1 MIRLAVYLACC
12 LVLTPLGC
20 ELAAGLPF
28 DTTTPIVEIEWR
40 GKANMGQD
48 EFLELIGLQV
58 GDTLQRDALR
68 RSLERLYLKGF
79 FSQIRI
85 ETTPVREGLK
95 LTYYTTPAAFVRSY
109 HIRGHEALSSKTILE
124 RLRPQVDALF
134 SEHRLKI
141 SLETLRQFYAE
152 QGFPQ
157 ARLTW
162 RVEKSSDLTQAT
174 IFIDI
179 DEGPPLVIADLRL
192 EGAAAFPAEELLEK
206 FKVRVGQAL
215 NTERLSGDLERLQG
229 RYRREGY
236 LVMRIE
242 GPQIQRDMAR
252 LTAVVTI
259 PIIEGPQ
266 IKLVFI
272 GNRKISAKVLRE
284 AVLIDAF
291 SGYSEDALVD
301 SEGEMLALYREQGF
315 HFATI
320 SHEVTIGADGREV
333 LIQFHIDEG
342 PQVTVSDLR
351 IVGHQTLPE
360 ADIRAQFLT
369 QPHRFL
375 GVFSKGL
382 FIEKQLDKD
391 LEAVQF
397 LYRRRG
403 FLAAAVSRE
412 LRFSAERAT
421 VSIHVMIEEG
431 FQTHVGSIRLQ
442 GAQTIAEPELRSQ
455 LTLRRGDP
463 FDEKRAQDDVDRL
476 LAVYERRGYREVRIT
491 LDRRFDDDDHSVHL
505 TYRIEEGTPTVVGD
519 VIIQGNYRTQ
529 AEVITRELTF
539 SSGDPL
545 SLTRLLES
553 RRKLSRLTLFSRI
566 SMDPRLEEIPGQ
578 QDVVIQVSERKPKAL
593 NFGAGYGSE
602 DRLRGFVEFTDD
614 NIAGMHRQ
622 FRVRAQASF
631 LEQKY
636 LMNFREPRL
645 FGTLVSS
652 TVGFSRTEERHE
664 SFNVRRTGPQIGF
677 EYPFWEHYR
686 AFLTYAFDIEDTF
699 DVASGAQISEVDRGR
714 LNIASFLGTI
724 QRDTRDNI
732 VDPRTGSLQR
742 LSFEV
747 ADLALG
753 SEANFFKLIGTTQWF
768 FPLLWETVGA
778 VSLQGGIAEAFGPT
792 GEVPISR
799 RFFLGG
805 STTLRGYDFE
815 RVGPTGPDGSPT
827 GGDVFVLTNLEWRV
841 PLYKGLGVVLF
852 SDIGNVFRAID
863 NFTPGEIKG
872 SVGLGLRYNTP
883 IGPLRL
889 DYGHKLAPERHEASG
904 RFHFSIGQAF

>member
-1 MIRLAVYLACC
+1 MIRLAVYLVCC
-12 LVLTPLGC
+12 LVLMPLGR
-20 ELAAGLPF
+20 ELAAGPPF
-28 DTTTPIVEIEWR
+28 DATTPIVEIEWR

-58 GDTLQRDALR
+58 GDRLQRDALR
-68 RSLERLYLKGF
+68 RSLEHLHLKGF

-95 LTYYTTPAAFVRSY
+95 LTYYTTPAAFVQSY
-109 HIRGHEALSSKTILE
+109 RLRGNKALSSKTLVE
-124 RLRPQVDALF
+124 RLRPQVDELF
-134 SEHRLKI
+134 SEHRLKT
-141 SLETLRQFYAE
+141 SLEALRQFYAE

-157 ARLTW
+157 AMLSW
-162 RVEKSSDLTQAT
+162 RVEKSNDLTKAT
-174 IFIDI
+174 IFIEI
-179 DEGPPLVIADLRL
+179 DEGPPLVIADMRL
-192 EGAAAFPAEELLEK
+192 EGAAAFPAGELLDK
-206 FKVRVGQAL
+206 FKVRVGQPL
-215 NTERLSGDLERLQG
+215 NAERLSGDLERLQG
-229 RYRREGY
+229 RYQRAGY
-236 LVMRIE
+236 LMMRIE
-242 GPQIQRDMAR
+242 GPQIQRDMAH
-252 LTAVVTI
+252 LTAVVS
-259 PIIEGPQ
+259 IIVVEGPK
-266 IKLVFI
+266 INLGFI
-272 GNRKISAKVLRE
+272 GNRKISTKVLRE

-291 SGYSEDALVD
+291 SGYSEDALGE
-301 SEGEMLALYREQGF
+301 SEHEMLALYREQGF

-320 SHEVTIGADGREV
+320 SHKVAIGEDRPEV
-333 LIQFHIDEG
+333 LIQFQIDEG

-351 IVGHQTLPE
+351 IVGSQTLPE

-369 QPHRFL
+369 QRRGFL
-375 GVFSKGL
+375 GVLSKGL

-403 FLAAAVSRE
+403 FLEAAVSRQ
-412 LRFSAERAT
+412 LLFSADRAK
-421 VSIHVMIEEG
+421 VAIDVMITEG
-431 FQTHVGSIRLQ
+431 IQTQVASIRLQ

-455 LTLRRGDP
+455 LTLHPGDP
-463 FDEKRAQDDVDRL
+463 FDERRAQDDVDRL
-476 LAVYERRGYREVRIT
+476 LAVYEPRGYREARIA
-491 LDRRFDDDDHSVHL
+491 LDRRFEDDDHSVHL
-505 TYRIEEGTPTVVGD
+505 TYHIAEGTPTVVGD
-519 VIIQGNYRTQ
+519 IIVQGNYRTQ
-529 AEVITRELTF
+529 ADVITRELTF
-539 SSGDPL
+539 RSGDPL
-545 SLTRLLES
+545 SQTRLLES
-553 RRKLSRLTLFSRI
+553 RRKLSRLTLFSRL
-566 SMDPRLEEIPGQ
+566 SMDPRLEEIPGE

-593 NFGAGYGSE
+593 NFGLGYGSE
-602 DRLRGFVEFTDD
+602 DKLRGFVEFIHD

-636 LMNFREPRL
+636 LMDFREPRL

-664 SFNVRRTGPQIGF
+664 SFNVRRTGPQLGF

-686 AFLTYAFDIEDTF
+686 AFLTYAFDIEDLF

-724 QRDTRDNI
+724 QRDTRDSL
-732 VDPRTGSLQR
+732 VDPHAGSLQR

-753 SEANFFKLIGTTQWF
+753 SEANFFKLIATTQWF
-768 FPLLWETVGA
+768 FPLVGETVGA

-805 STTLRGYDFE
+805 STTLRGYDRE
-815 RVGPTGPDGSPT
+815 RVGPTGPDGTPT

-852 SDIGNVFRAID
+852 SDIGNVFRAVD
-863 NFTPGEIKG
+863 NFTPGDIKG

-889 DYGHKLAPERHEASG
+889 DYGHKVAPERHEASG
-904 RFHFSIGQAF
+904 RLHFSIGQAF